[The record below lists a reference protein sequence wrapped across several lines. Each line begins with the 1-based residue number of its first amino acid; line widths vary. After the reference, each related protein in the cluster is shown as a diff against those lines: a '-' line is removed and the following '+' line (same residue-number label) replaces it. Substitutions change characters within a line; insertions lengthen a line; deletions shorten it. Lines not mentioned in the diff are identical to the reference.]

1 MSDHPGKVK
10 LIRNPDRNKPPEY
23 KPYVPQ
29 YQVHGV
35 EPQEYH
41 GAVVPGGAVVNRPT
55 PLPNDNPRARRA
67 AVQQPYAEAIVSPI
81 GRGRGPVPN
90 VGNNMEHEWSSD
102 GSGIVDDLSDQADPN
117 HPMIDNND
125 YVTDEAL
132 GYQNGLTAAHIQPKQ
147 KVFPPQAI
155 EQEVEAVHQPADPND
170 LVPVLTGMDEDSY
183 LLIVSGVPVCSGPKE
198 EIEKITETMASGE
211 HEMCDGNPV
220 PLDDII
226 ILKRVKVKVGL
237 FLE

>member
-10 LIRNPDRNKPPEY
+10 LVRNPDRNKPPEY

-41 GAVVPGGAVVNRPT
+41 GAVLPGGAVVTRPT
-55 PLPNDNPRARRA
+55 PLPNDNPRAKRA
-67 AVQQPYAEAIVSPI
+67 PIRQPYAEAAVSPI
-81 GRGRGPVPN
+81 GRGPVPN
-90 VGNNMEHEWSSD
+90 VGNNMEHTWPNA
-102 GSGIVDDLSDQADPN
+102 GIVDDLTDQEVDPN
-117 HPMIDNND
+117 QPMIDNND
-125 YVTDEAL
+125 YVSDAAL
-132 GYQNGLTAAHIQPKQ
+132 GYQNGLTAAHIQPQ
-147 KVFPPQAI
+147 HQTFPPQAI
-155 EQEVEAVHQPADPND
+155 EQEVQAVHQPADPND
-170 LVPVLTGMDEDSY
+170 LVPVLTGLEEDAH

-198 EIEKITETMASGE
+198 EIEEQARLMVFGE
-211 HEMCDGNPV
+211 HEMCAGEPV
-220 PLDDII
+220 PVDDII